1 MVIFSDGCET
11 IYEIGHCWT
20 GVNAGQKLIT
30 SCPTIDPL
38 KAAKSIY
45 NTSRICFEAGEIQN
59 TDGTTQYLP
68 IGWED
73 IGDFFF
79 PGTFTCQKIL
89 ELGQKFLTQNEPIM
103 TKLFRSCKGLQIDG
117 HDGL

>member
-1 MVIFSDGCET
+1 MVNFKDGCET

-45 NTSRICFEAGEIQN
+45 NTSRICYEEAIIQ
-59 TDGTTQYLP
+59 TQDGGTQYLP

-79 PGTFTCQKIL
+79 PGKKT
-89 ELGQKFLTQNEPIM
+89 G
-103 TKLFRSCKGLQIDG
+103 
-117 HDGL
+117 